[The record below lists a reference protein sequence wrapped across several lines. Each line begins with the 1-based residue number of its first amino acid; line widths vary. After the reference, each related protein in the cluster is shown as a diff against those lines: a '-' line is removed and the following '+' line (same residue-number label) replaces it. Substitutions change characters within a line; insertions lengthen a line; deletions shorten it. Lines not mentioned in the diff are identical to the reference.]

1 MAADKLYLQT
11 VSSAAIEPP
20 RAWLA
25 SGASEVK
32 KWDELTADD
41 LVLCCTVDDI
51 RQEANWWA
59 RLTGDRKRF
68 VEDMTFTARPLRV
81 KGALYG
87 RLSARV
93 PDTAASLVS
102 GPLVAE
108 TLRKGNRQVDVV
120 VLVSGQPLGVKNYS
134 RTIVAYAFGRKG
146 DISHEVIESVN
157 DLDALSVAVCSNSGL
172 THKFLASDHDRAVAE
187 GTAEP
192 PYRGVDMSRVLVV
205 ESETLLQT
213 VASLRKFA
221 YVTSVRRHKAALQLR
236 LGIGGAFLAA
246 AAVTYGISLYKLR
259 EIEAMKAA
267 TAEAAAQQVR
277 LGQEAEDWIASRPRA
292 YAQAIGVDLKAALQ
306 QAKMMV
312 AANLGSRISIIV
324 QNGQVRYELMDD
336 KEIVLTPNVGAG
348 AQAAAVVYRSTDEL
362 LAALRAP
369 LGKDLPSQP
378 LAVGYDGKRFI
389 RATSDEKNSVR
400 YSDSVTRSSGL

>member
-1 MAADKLYLQT
+1 MAADRLYLQI

-32 KWDELTADD
+32 KWDELTAED

-51 RQEANWWA
+51 RQSANWWA

-81 KGALYG
+81 KGALFG

-108 TLRKGNRQVDVV
+108 TLRKGNRNIDVV
-120 VLVSGQPLGVKNYS
+120 VLLSGQPLGVKNYS
-134 RTIVAYAFGRKG
+134 RSIIAYAFGRKG

-157 DLDALSVAVCSNSGL
+157 DVDALGVAVCSSSGL
-172 THKFLASDHDRAVAE
+172 THKFLSSDHDRAVAE
-187 GTAEP
+187 GTADG
-192 PYRGVDMSRVLVV
+192 PYRGVDMSRVMVID
-205 ESETLLQT
+205 SDT
-213 VASLRKFA
+213 VLKTTSSLRKFA
-221 YVTSVRRHKAALQLR
+221 YVTSVRRHRAALQLR
-236 LGIGGAFLAA
+236 LVTGAAFLAA
-246 AAVTYGISLYKLR
+246 AGVVYGVALYKLR
-259 EIEAMKAA
+259 QIEAMKASA
-267 TAEAAAQQVR
+267 AEAVARQAQVN
-277 LGQEAEDWIASRPRA
+277 QEAEDWIANRPRG
-292 YAQAIGVDLKAALQ
+292 YAQAIGVDLKSALQ
-306 QAKMMV
+306 RAKAMV

-336 KEIVLTPNVGAG
+336 KDIVLTPNVGAG
-348 AQAAAVVYRSTDEL
+348 AQAAAVVYRTTDEL
-362 LAALRAP
+362 LAALRVP
-369 LGKDLPSQP
+369 PSKDLPTQP
-378 LAVGYDGKRFI
+378 LAVGHDGKRFI
-389 RATSDEKNSVR
+389 RATGDEKNSVR
-400 YSDSVTRSSGL
+400 FADSVTRGSGL